1 MFTARR
7 LLPSLLGGLGVAAL
21 AFPELASAHG
31 IVGRADLPIPVWL
44 FSWTAAIVLVV
55 SFVALSTMWMA
66 PRLQSEH
73 RKRLF
78 AMPAAL
84 AHLASLS
91 GLALFALV
99 LYSGFEGTQ
108 VWSVNFDPTFIY
120 VIFWVGLPLASV
132 LFGDIFRAFSPWRS
146 FARLVRWVGQ
156 RVAPKAFAKAPLRY
170 PERVGMWP
178 SIAVIVGF
186 AWMELVYIFP
196 DRDQPSTLAALSLA
210 YFLAMLVGMALF
222 GIDDWSEQADGFG
235 AYFNLLSRMS
245 MLCQGGQRTAEHEG
259 ADGEGMV
266 EHKGAGTSGQ
276 GVVGH
281 EGAGTGS
288 QGMDQD
294 EHGVVYSRRPLS
306 GLPDMPIRAGTIGL
320 VCAVIGTTTFD
331 GFSNGGI
338 WRTNEPSLQSLVAD
352 LGFNQVPALE
362 LTYSVG
368 LVLCVLLVAGI
379 YRLGI
384 VGVHSV
390 SRRFEMPE
398 LSSTFAHTL
407 VPIGFA
413 YVLAHY
419 FSLLIWQGQAI
430 GYLASDP
437 LGNGANYLGTSAYAI
452 DYTIISYAAIWYVQ
466 VVALVSGHVGGLAL
480 AHDRALAIYPNQEQA
495 IRSQY
500 WMLAV
505 MVAFTSFGL
514 WLLSAVGT

>member
-1 MFTARR
+1 MITPRR
-7 LLPSLLGGLGVAAL
+7 LLPLALGGLGMAAL
-21 AFPELASAHG
+21 AFPAVASAHG

-55 SFVALSTMWMA
+55 SFVALSTMWRA

-78 AMPAAL
+78 VMPAVL
-84 AHLASLS
+84 AHLASLV

-99 LYSGFEGTQ
+99 LYSGFDGTQ
-108 VWSVNFDPTFIY
+108 VSSANFDPTFIY
-120 VIFWVGLPLASV
+120 VIFWVGFPLASV
-132 LFGDIFRAFSPWRS
+132 IFGDIFRAFSPWRS
-146 FARLVRWVGQ
+146 FARAVRWIGGKLTPGALV
-156 RVAPKAFAKAPLRY
+156 KAPLRY
-170 PERVGMWP
+170 PEWLGMWP
-178 SIAVIVGF
+178 AVAAIVGF

-210 YFLAMLVGMALF
+210 YFLAMLAGMALF
-222 GIDDWSEQADGFG
+222 GVEEWSERADGFG

-245 MLCQGGQRTAEHEG
+245 VLC
-259 ADGEGMV
+259 
-266 EHKGAGTSGQ
+266 
-276 GVVGH
+276 
-281 EGAGTGS
+281 
-288 QGMDQD
+288 QD
-294 EHGVVYSRRPLS
+294 EHGVVYSRRLLS
-306 GLPDMPIRAGTIGL
+306 GLPDMPIRSGSIGL
-320 VCAVIGTTTFD
+320 ICAVIGTTTFD

-338 WRTNEPSLQSLVAD
+338 WRTNEPSLQNLVAD
-352 LGFNQVPALE
+352 LGFNQTPALE

-390 SRRFEMPE
+390 STRFDMPE
-398 LSSTFAHTL
+398 LSRTFAHTL

-419 FSLLIWQGQAI
+419 FSLFIWQGQAI

-437 LGNGANYLGTSAYAI
+437 LGNGANYFGTNAYQI

-466 VVALVSGHVGGLAL
+466 VAALIAGHVGGLAL
-480 AHDRALAIYPNQEQA
+480 AHDRALSIYPNQEQA